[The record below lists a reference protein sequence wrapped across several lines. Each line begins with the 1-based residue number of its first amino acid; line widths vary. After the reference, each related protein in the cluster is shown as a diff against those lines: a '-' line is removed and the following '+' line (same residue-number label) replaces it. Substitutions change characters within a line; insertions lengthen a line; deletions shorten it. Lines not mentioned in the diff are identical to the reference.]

1 MVGDIVECRQVI
13 CVPEDALGSFW
24 LQYLENRGWGQ
35 APKFHLDGSRRQP
48 GQTPEH
54 NGHK

>member
-1 MVGDIVECRQVI
+1 MECRQVI

>member
-1 MVGDIVECRQVI
+1 MECREAA

-24 LQYLENRGWGQ
+24 LQQLQDCVWGQ
-35 APKFHLDGSRRQP
+35 GPELHLGGSRRQP

-54 NGHK
+54 H